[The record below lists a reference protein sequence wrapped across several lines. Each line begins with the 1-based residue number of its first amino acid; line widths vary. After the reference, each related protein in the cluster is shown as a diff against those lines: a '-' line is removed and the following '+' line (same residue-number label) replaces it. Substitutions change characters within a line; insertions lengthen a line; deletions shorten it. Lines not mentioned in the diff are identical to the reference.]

1 MDFSRTHEKLV
12 SFAVSAM
19 ISSAFLS
26 TAPGPVMTAAAGP
39 QPQAVLQA
47 VQALHAAG
55 FQGTA
60 NMALPSPAAA
70 PIAVSF
76 NPTATGPIL
85 TDAHLK
91 KYDAWFV
98 QFGIDTVLGKP
109 ITDAL
114 GLTAGPQTLKV
125 RELAIDTKTPLAK
138 HGMARIP
145 ERGGFIFIRVTP
157 DGSRSYAANDKQE
170 LVSAVFSS
178 ANGGEPVVLAV
189 ADAQKQLVDELTF
202 WAKSA
207 DGA

>member
-1 MDFSRTHEKLV
+1 MDFSRMHEKLV

-26 TAPGPVMTAAAGP
+26 TAPGPVMTAAAGLP
-39 QPQAVLQA
+39 PQAVLQA
-47 VQALHAAG
+47 VQALHSAG

-70 PIAVSF
+70 PLAVSF
-76 NPTATGPIL
+76 NPTTTGPIL

-91 KYDAWFV
+91 KYDGWFTQYGV
-98 QFGIDTVLGKP
+98 DITLVKP
-109 ITDAL
+109 ATDAL

-125 RELAIDTKTPLAK
+125 RELVLDTKAPLAK
-138 HGMARIP
+138 HAMARIP
-145 ERGGFIFIRVTP
+145 ERGGLIFIRVTP
-157 DGSRSYAANDKQE
+157 DGSRSYVANDKQE
-170 LVSAVFSS
+170 LVSAIFMSVD
-178 ANGGEPVVLAV
+178 GGGPVVLAA

>member
-1 MDFSRTHEKLV
+1 MDLSRKHEKLI

-47 VQALHAAG
+47 VQALHSAG

-76 NPTATGPIL
+76 NPTSTGPIL

-91 KYDAWFV
+91 KYDGWLV
-98 QFGIDTVLGKP
+98 QYGVDIALGKP
-109 ITDAL
+109 ATDAL
-114 GLTAGPQTLKV
+114 GLTTGPQTLTV
-125 RELAIDTKTPLAK
+125 RELVLGTKAPLAK
-138 HGMARIP
+138 HAMARNP

-157 DGSRSYAANDKQE
+157 DGSRCYVANDKQE
-170 LVSAVFSS
+170 LVGAVFVSVD
-178 ANGGEPVVLAV
+178 GGGPVTLAA
-189 ADAQKQLVDELTF
+189 ADAQKQLNEELTF